1 MKQRFRKLL
10 SLAAAGVLA
19 AALYGHART
28 NGQRGEV
35 YLWLAQR

>member
-1 MKQRFRKLL
+1 MKQRIRKRF

-19 AALYGHART
+19 ATLYGNART